1 METRMRFRIRPAV
14 VVLAAASLLL
24 SASAQAHHSIAN
36 FWDGSKN
43 ISITGVVKAVKLV
56 NPHSEITLEVMED
69 GKPVKWLAFGLGITD
84 LRKRGITQEM
94 LMGKEVKVDGHPPK
108 KAAGKGI
115 FLAGITFK
123 DGTKIDIR
131 DLAAGGEGPAN

>member
-1 METRMRFRIRPAV
+1 MRFGIRPAV
-14 VVLAAASLLL
+14 LVLAAASLLL

-43 ISITGVVKAVKLV
+43 ITITGVVKTVKLV
-56 NPHSEITLEVMED
+56 NPHSEITLEVMEE

-84 LRKRGITQEM
+84 LRKRGITNEM
-94 LMGKEVKVDGHPPK
+94 LMGKTVIVDGHPPK
-108 KAAGKGI
+108 QAGGKGI
-115 FLAGITFK
+115 FLNAITFA

-131 DLAAGGEGPAN
+131 DAAAGTDN